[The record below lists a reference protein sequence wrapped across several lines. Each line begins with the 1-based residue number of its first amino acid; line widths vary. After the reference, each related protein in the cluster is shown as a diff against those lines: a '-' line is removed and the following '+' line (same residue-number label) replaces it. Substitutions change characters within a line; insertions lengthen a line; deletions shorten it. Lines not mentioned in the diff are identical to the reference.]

1 MRSACGLLNPRP
13 TLMIFAAQAH
23 LRRDPGT
30 HHFTVMRPPGGVY
43 RAAAITPLAA
53 LTGWFCSHQHLG
65 DGCAEDLVQRSDPL
79 NTKSKGRAESSAA
92 SRA

>member
-30 HHFTVMRPPGGVY
+30 FDIFPAHTAWQMKAEDAVRVTHHFNRDASSRRGVPG
-43 RAAAITPLAA
+43 RIP
-53 LTGWFCSHQHLG
+53 Q
-65 DGCAEDLVQRSDPL
+65 
-79 NTKSKGRAESSAA
+79 
-92 SRA
+92 